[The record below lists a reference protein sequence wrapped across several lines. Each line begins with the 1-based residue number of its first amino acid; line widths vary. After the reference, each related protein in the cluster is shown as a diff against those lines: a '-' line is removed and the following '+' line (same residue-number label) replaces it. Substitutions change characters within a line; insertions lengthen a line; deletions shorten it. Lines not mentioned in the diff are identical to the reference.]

1 MFVNKIKSAIVGA
14 SVVLAG
20 CNSGVSHDNARKY
33 MMNKPQQ
40 ELDAVIVKPDAK
52 NVDYRESYVR
62 TQSNLDS
69 VAYRDVFMATNASKD
84 SSKVAEFNKI
94 AAKGKMEMH
103 IPTKKLVETN
113 ITAKEYHN
121 VLNQVSTTGVIYLSD
136 NYFEKIQYATDSI
149 NYRKFFDKHKLMTP
163 KVEKFFN
170 TVSKQ
175 IKP

>member
-94 AAKGKMEMH
+94 AAKGRME
-103 IPTKKLVETN
+103 INKPFDKLLETN
-113 ITAKEYHN
+113 ISSKDYNKVIDNARG
-121 VLNQVSTTGVIYLSD
+121 VLPTD
-136 NYFEKIQYATDSI
+136 NFYEKIQYATDSI
-149 NYRKFFDKHKLMTP
+149 NYKKFFDKHKLMTP
-163 KVEKFFN
+163 KVEKLFN

>member
-1 MFVNKIKSAIVGA
+1 MLVNKIKSAIVGA

-20 CNSGVSHDNARKY
+20 CNGPVSHRNAEKY
-33 MMNKPQQ
+33 MMNKPQK
-40 ELDAVIVKPDAK
+40 ELEAVVEQPNPRKSIYTEA
-52 NVDYRESYVR
+52 YVR

-84 SSKVAEFNKI
+84 SDKVAEFNKI

-113 ITAKEYHN
+113 ITAKEYN
-121 VLNQVSTTGVIYLSD
+121 RILDNAKGVFVSEKFY
-136 NYFEKIQYATDSI
+136 EKIQYATDSI

>member
-1 MFVNKIKSAIVGA
+1 MLVNKIKTAIVGA

-20 CNSGVSHDNARKY
+20 CNGPASHENAKKY
-33 MMNKPQQ
+33 MMNKPQK
-40 ELDAVIVKPDAK
+40 ELEAVIEHPNPRKSIYTEA
-52 NVDYRESYVR
+52 YVR

-113 ITAKEYHN
+113 ITAKEYN
-121 VLNQVSTTGVIYLSD
+121 EILDGVRGTFGSERY
-136 NYFEKIQYATDSI
+136 YERIQYATDSI

>member
-20 CNSGVSHDNARKY
+20 CNSGVSHDNAKKY

-113 ITAKEYHN
+113 ITAKEYN
-121 VLNQVSTTGVIYLSD
+121 EILDGVRGTFGSERY
-136 NYFEKIQYATDSI
+136 YERIQYATDSI

>member
-20 CNSGVSHDNARKY
+20 CNAPASHRNAEKY
-33 MMNKPQQ
+33 MMNKPQK
-40 ELDAVIVKPDAK
+40 ELEAVIVKENAPK
-52 NVDYRESYVR
+52 VTNTESCVR

-113 ITAKEYHN
+113 VTAKEYN
-121 VLNQVSTTGVIYLSD
+121 RILDDARGIFASEKFY
-136 NYFEKIQYATDSI
+136 EKIQYATDSI

>member
-1 MFVNKIKSAIVGA
+1 MLVNKIKTAIVGA

-20 CNSGVSHDNARKY
+20 CNGPASHENAKKY
-33 MMNKPQQ
+33 MMNKPQK
-40 ELDAVIVKPDAK
+40 ELEAVIEHPNPRKSIYTEA
-52 NVDYRESYVR
+52 YVR